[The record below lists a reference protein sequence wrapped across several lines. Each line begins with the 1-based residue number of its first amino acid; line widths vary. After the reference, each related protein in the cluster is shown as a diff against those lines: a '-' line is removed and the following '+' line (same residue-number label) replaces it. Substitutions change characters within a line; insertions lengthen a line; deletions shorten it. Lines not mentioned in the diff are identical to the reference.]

1 MEIRGKILIEKTD
14 FFSGYNLN
22 EIRDWYLDLANE
34 ISKLAGIQAT
44 APKLLRYYLNPKDQD
59 HDETVIA
66 FCKNEI
72 EGRSKENVSNYFG
85 IYTNENAGTYTNLGE
100 DYIDKIRKHTMYKEI
115 MEEMRDIFLGKKDS
129 SKGIVSH
136 IKKKGIKQEYELFY
150 YQSCRLSPEETIG
163 ELLAIARNLRSDS
176 PLSPTTQDKLD
187 IYVGLNT
194 FGIMAKVIIAV
205 NKINF
210 DEVQLTEATNK
221 QKIHSVNV
229 SIKSW
234 KNIIFDYYDFD
245 ANLGF
250 PLPNPHYGTGRIHPE
265 KETIDFKELKHHN
278 LVEMIKTN
286 PPLANPFYIYKEFSE
301 NNPELLVQ
309 NKNIKY

>member
-150 YQSCRLSPEETIG
+150 YQSCRLSPKETIG

>member
-22 EIRDWYLDLANE
+22 EIRDWYFDLANE

-150 YQSCRLSPEETIG
+150 YQSCRLSPKETIG

-250 PLPNPHYGTGRIHPE
+250 PLPNPHYGTGRVHPE

>member
-44 APKLLRYYLNPKDQD
+44 APKLLRYYLNHKDQD

-150 YQSCRLSPEETIG
+150 YQSCRLSPKETIG